1 MTARFSFGGFFWR
14 KLYGYVIRP
23 GYESYWAPRVWYPV
37 DSWWKKW
44 DMCTFAFARE
54 STGSYQISTGT
65 KTVMAWSDWGWF
77 KRLKMLAGALMLA
90 WGLYLKFL
98 Y

>member
-1 MTARFSFGGFFWR
+1 
-14 KLYGYVIRP
+14 
-23 GYESYWAPRVWYPV
+23 
-37 DSWWKKW
+37 
-44 DMCTFAFARE
+44 MCTFAFARE